1 MHHACTVASIQAE
14 LPTAKQ
20 WGWQWFPV
28 RNAAQKKTEQ
38 GGDQPSFTDLLA
50 CIPQKFVEL
59 FEQGKLVRT
68 WAGKVVTPLHAAC
81 CARGTPALA
90 APAA

>member
-1 MHHACTVASIQAE
+1 MQAE
-14 LPTAKQ
+14 LPNAKQ
-20 WGWQWFPV
+20 WGWHWFPV
-28 RNAAQKKTEQ
+28 GGATQKKAEQ
-38 GGDQPSFTDLLA
+38 SGNQPTFGDALA
-50 CIPQKFVEL
+50 RIPQKFVEL